1 MMKKVFLSLL
11 LCLVGLVGVQAQE
24 AADRIL
30 GTYKVIT
37 DGDVSHVK
45 ISKTGDTFKVQVIWL
60 EVPNNPDGTPKT
72 DFRNPDKSRRG
83 DSAAIIVLAQGLKF
97 NGEVWTGTKIYDPT
111 KGKSFNV
118 KMWFKDEKTLTVQGS
133 LMMFT
138 KTLYWEKLD

>member
-1 MMKKVFLSLL
+1 MKKAFLSLL
-11 LCLVGLVGVQAQE
+11 LCLAAVIGANAQSP
-24 AADRIL
+24 ADKIL

-45 ISKTGDTFKVQVIWL
+45 ISKTGDSFDVRVVWL
-60 EVPNNPDGTPKT
+60 EEPNNPDGTPKT
-72 DFRNPDKSRRG
+72 DFRNPDKSKRS
-83 DSAAIIVLAQGLKF
+83 DSAAKILLASGLKY
-97 NGEVWTGTKIYDPT
+97 NGGVWTDTKIYDPT

-118 KMWFKDEKTLTVQGS
+118 KMWFKDDKTLTVQGS